1 MSIEPKVDRAINE
14 ALKSKEFFCK
24 FLTANDSGAS
34 GGHQSGILISSTLYD
49 YFFKNDKIRSN
60 SPKKLCVQ
68 VSWGNSIKTDSAITW
83 YSSKKELRLTRF
95 GRGFDLINPKETGSL
110 FVLIRRLE
118 NEYQAYILQVDD
130 EIQKFLDSFGLTPI
144 ETNRLIR
151 PDKVSDF
158 QDEINSYIKSCG
170 HDFPTTSAISVK
182 AKEMLIEHDQ
192 KKFNTLKDPD
202 QALIQWNDIEYDIF
216 KKLEESIYGQEI
228 FHGFSDIEEFIKAAN
243 SILNRRKSRA
253 GKGLENHLAS
263 IFDDNEIRYT
273 AQGITEGNKRPDFVF
288 PSIEAYHDINFLIEN
303 LCSLAAK
310 TTCKDRWRQIL
321 NEGDRFRDQNK
332 YLCTLQRGI
341 SEQQLNEMEK
351 EKVVLVVPKVYIK
364 EYPQKKRSDIMTI
377 SEFIKYVKSKQEDL

>member
-1 MSIEPKVDRAINE
+1 MDIEPKADKAISE

-24 FLTANDSGAS
+24 FLTANDSGSS
-34 GGHQSGILISSTLYD
+34 GGHQSGVLISSSLYK
-49 YFFKNDKIRSN
+49 YFFKSDTSRS
-60 SPKKLCVQ
+60 SSIKKLTVE
-68 VSWGNSIKTDSAITW
+68 VSWNNDIKTESAITW
-83 YSSKKELRLTRF
+83 YPSKKELRLTRF
-95 GRGFDLINPKETGSL
+95 GKGFDIINPTETGSL
-110 FVLIRRLE
+110 FVLIRQSE

-144 ETNRLIR
+144 ETNRLIK
-151 PDKVSDF
+151 PSKVSVF
-158 QDEINSYIKSCG
+158 QDEINSYIQSCG
-170 HDFPTTSAISVK
+170 HDFPTTSEISFK
-182 AKEMLIEHDQ
+182 AKELLVQ
-192 KKFNTLKDPD
+192 FNQNKFSTLKDPD
-202 QALIQWNDIEYDIF
+202 AALIQWNDIEYDIF

-228 FHGFSDIEEFIKAAN
+228 FNGFSDIEEFIKAAN

-351 EKVVLVVPKVYIK
+351 EKVILVVPKVYIK

-377 SEFIKYVKSKQEDL
+377 SEFIKYVKSKQENL

>member
-1 MSIEPKVDRAINE
+1 MDIESKADNAINE

-49 YFFKNDKIRSN
+49 YFFEKDKIRCS
-60 SPKKLCVQ
+60 SPKKLGIK
-68 VSWGNSIKTDSAITW
+68 VSWDNSTKTDSAITW
-83 YSSKKELRLTRF
+83 YPSKKELRLTRF

-110 FVLIRRLE
+110 FVLIRQLE

-144 ETNRLIR
+144 ETNRLIK
-151 PDKVSDF
+151 PNKVSDF
-158 QDEINSYIKSCG
+158 QDEIDSYIKNCG
-170 HDFPTTSAISVK
+170 HNFPSTFEISDR
-182 AKEMLIEHDQ
+182 AKELLIEYKQ
-192 KKFNTLKDPD
+192 NNFSTLKDPD

-228 FHGFSDIEEFIKAAN
+228 FHGFSDIEEFIKTAN

-341 SEQQLNEMEK
+341 SEQQLNEMKK

-377 SEFIKYVKSKQEDL
+377 SEFIKYVKSKQEN